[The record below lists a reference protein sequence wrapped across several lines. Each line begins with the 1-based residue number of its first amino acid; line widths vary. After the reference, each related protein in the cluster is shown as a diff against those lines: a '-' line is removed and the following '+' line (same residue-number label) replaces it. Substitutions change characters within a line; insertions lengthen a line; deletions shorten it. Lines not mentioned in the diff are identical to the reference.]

1 MYNVNRNISNVLSR
15 NHRTKWT
22 ENLKIGSLFMRTYLI
37 RSRQFFDF
45 AVFGVVVAVC
55 AFLIFFD
62 VVGLASDDLE
72 ALDFF
77 ENENS
82 SVVCPRFV
90 DKASVGFSSASQPGM
105 TPKTPSAPQER
116 PLPVEPP

>member
-1 MYNVNRNISNVLSR
+1 
-15 NHRTKWT
+15 
-22 ENLKIGSLFMRTYLI
+22 MRTYLI
-37 RSRQFFDF
+37 RSRQIFDF
-45 AVFGVVVAVC
+45 AVFVIIVAACV
-55 AFLIFFD
+55 FFIFFD
-62 VVGLASDDLE
+62 VIGLAPDDLE
-72 ALDFF
+72 TLDFF
-77 ENENS
+77 ENDNS